1 MEPILIAVAFGC
13 GMVVNLI
20 GLPPLLGF
28 LAAGFILNGMG
39 YENTPALSEV
49 ADLGVTLLL
58 FTIGLKLNIKTLMR
72 RDVWGTT
79 SLHLLLSTLLFTVV
93 LLVCKGLGLELA
105 LSLDWKLALLLGF
118 ALSFSSTVFAVKVL
132 EDRSDMNALYARIA
146 IGVLVMQDVFAVAF
160 FGVFQRQ
167 VAQHLGALGA
177 GTAAAAPATVQAPGA
192 GWSRRA
198 AGAVRGLS
206 GTGRRGSRF

>member
-1 MEPILIAVAFGC
+1 
-13 GMVVNLI
+13 
-20 GLPPLLGF
+20 
-28 LAAGFILNGMG
+28 
-39 YENTPALSEV
+39 
-49 ADLGVTLLL
+49 
-58 FTIGLKLNIKTLMR
+58 KLNIKTLMR

-146 IGVLVMQDVFAVAF
+146 IGVLVM
-160 FGVFQRQ
+160 
-167 VAQHLGALGA
+167 
-177 GTAAAAPATVQAPGA
+177 
-192 GWSRRA
+192 
-198 AGAVRGLS
+198 
-206 GTGRRGSRF
+206 